1 MKTPGLKENR
11 RHRRVSLKC
20 QVEINHPII
29 GKHVVEMKDF
39 SDSGIFLYMEPDK
52 FPPVGTLIKGQVIG
66 MQGDDAPVVEMEVVR
81 IEKSGIGLRF
91 VDDKAPLH

>member
-1 MKTPGLKENR
+1 MKKPGLKENR

-20 QVEINHPII
+20 RVEINHPLL

-39 SDSGIFLYMEPDK
+39 SDSGIFLYMEADK
-52 FPPVGTLIKGQVIG
+52 FPPLGTIVKGQVLG
-66 MQGDDAPVVEMEVVR
+66 MQGDEAPVVDMEVVR

-91 VDDKAPLH
+91 VDENIALH